1 MRVLLISPNTE
12 RIHMPTLP
20 LGLSLVA
27 AAVQRARHEM
37 QFLNLLTE
45 PDAGAAIRHTCS
57 QFSPQV
63 IGISIRNIDDQNMAP
78 PRLLVEPIREVVA
91 ACRAASE
98 ATIVLGGAGFS
109 IFPDATLAYLG
120 ADLGVCGEGEA
131 AFLALLARLQR
142 GADPWGLPGVH
153 VAGRDPPPSKTH
165 IEDLDALALPGE
177 DLWSSADPKDPEI
190 WVPVQTRRGCPLDC
204 SYCST
209 PDLEGRGLRS
219 WSPQRIVEHVARV
232 CEAGFRR
239 FYFVDNTF
247 NLPPSYALELSRRLA
262 ALHLGLAWHCI
273 VYPHDVPDD
282 LVAAMAEAGCVEV
295 SLGFESGSPRVLRA
309 LNKQFDP
316 GEVREISQR
325 LAAHGIR
332 RLGFLL
338 LGGPGET
345 LESAVE
351 SLEFAD
357 SLNLEMLRVNVGIR
371 IYPRTALARLA
382 VEEGLLSPGDDL
394 LQPRFYIRPGL
405 GPRIREEVIRR
416 YGPEAI
422 GRPIVR
428 R

>member
-1 MRVLLISPNTE
+1 MKVLLISPHTE
-12 RIHMPTLP
+12 RINMPTLP
-20 LGLSLVA
+20 LGLCLVG
-27 AAVQRARHEM
+27 AAVQDAGHDLRL
-37 QFLNLLTE
+37 LNLLGT
-45 PDAGAAIRHTCS
+45 PDPIAAIRQTCS

-63 IGISIRNIDDQNMAP
+63 IGISIRNIDDQNMEN
-78 PRLLVEPIREVVA
+78 PRLLVEPVREIVA
-91 ACRAASE
+91 ACRAASK

-109 IFPDATLAYLG
+109 IFPDAALAYLG

-131 AFLALLARLQR
+131 VFLDLLARLQR

-153 VAGRDPPPSKTH
+153 VAGRERPPSKSY
-165 IEDLDALALPGE
+165 IEDLDALPLPGA
-177 DLWSSADPKDPEI
+177 DLWPLADPKDPEI

-209 PDLEGRGLRS
+209 PDLEGQRLRS
-219 WSPQRIVEHVARV
+219 RSPRRIVPHVARLA
-232 CEAGFRR
+232 EAGFRR

-247 NLPPSYALELSRRLA
+247 NLPQSYALELCRCLS
-262 ALHLGLAWHCI
+262 ALRSDIAWRCI
-273 VYPHDVPDD
+273 LYPHDVRED

-295 SLGFESGSPRVLRA
+295 SLGFESGSPGVLRA
-309 LNKQFDP
+309 MNKRFNP
-316 GEVREISQR
+316 EEVRGISQR
-325 LAAHGIR
+325 LAGQGIR
-332 RLGFLL
+332 RIGFLL

-345 LESAVE
+345 QQSVVE

-357 SLNLEMLRVNVGIR
+357 SLDLEMLRVSVGVR

-382 VEEGLLSPGDDL
+382 VEEGLLLPNDDL

-405 GPRIREEVIRR
+405 AEWIREEVVHR

-422 GRPIVR
+422 GHPIAR